1 MSNIPLKCP
10 HKCLICV
17 LNFDMHLKKKLNVLM
32 FINDKPKCNVN
43 NMLLLSNIH
52 VCSNHKG
59 IILRVLYISA
69 NIYCKLPS
77 TDVRN
82 YSIDLR

>member
-1 MSNIPLKCP
+1 
-10 HKCLICV
+10 
-17 LNFDMHLKKKLNVLM
+17 M

-69 NIYCKLPS
+69 NIYS
-77 TDVRN
+77 N
-82 YSIDLR
+82 YPVQMYAITV